1 MKEYDVYD
9 RLGTHVFTVVMPY
22 LYIPLCNI
30 AYPKATEE
38 IGWNGERNVSIE
50 TATILIYM
58 VGGKRAADDFKKW
71 LEGGEDY

>member
-9 RLGTHVFTVVMPY
+9 RVGTHVFTVVMPY
-22 LYIPLCNI
+22 LHIPLCNI

-58 VGGKRAADDFKKW
+58 VGGKSAADDFKKW
-71 LEGGEDY
+71 LERGEDS